1 MDLAE
6 GIEKPNIVVLEY
18 GVVMVVC
25 GLVEEQMVRDGD
37 DLAVDMHAFTS

>member
-6 GIEKPNIVVLEY
+6 GIEKPGIIILEY
-18 GVVMVVC
+18 GVVMAVH
-25 GLVEEQMVRDGD
+25 GLVEERMVRDDD